1 MRGELNIIIHA
12 TEDMD
17 RILTAVKNMFD
28 IDLARKNMKRRDL
41 SGHYGNPIIYL
52 TIKLSSSDVKNIL
65 YKMREKLSVEERN
78 YFLNTIDEYF
88 HRSTVYIR
96 LDKQRLCQ
104 GKLSLVEED
113 PIKIV
118 IRNVN
123 PNLIEKWL
131 TGDED

>member
-1 MRGELNIIIHA
+1 MR
-12 TEDMD
+12 
-17 RILTAVKNMFD
+17 
-28 IDLARKNMKRRDL
+28 RRDL
-41 SGHYGNPIIYL
+41 SGHYGNPIIYI

-65 YKMREKLSVEERN
+65 SVMKEKLPEEDRN
-78 YFLNTIDEYF
+78 YLLNTIDEYF
-88 HRSTVYIR
+88 HKSTVYIR

-123 PNLIEKWL
+123 PSFIEKWL
-131 TGDED
+131 TRDEN